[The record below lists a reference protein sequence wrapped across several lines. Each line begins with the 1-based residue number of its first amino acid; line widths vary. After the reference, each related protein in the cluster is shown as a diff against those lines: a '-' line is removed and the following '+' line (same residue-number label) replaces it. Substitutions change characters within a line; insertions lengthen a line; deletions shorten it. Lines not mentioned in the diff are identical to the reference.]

1 MRVSAQR
8 VARRYYDRVGGIL
21 QAPPAMQTAI
31 TEWLM
36 ALVASRR
43 IAGITDTVQAI
54 ERDGLQKV
62 EKLHDDV
69 EALRKNPTSW
79 DLYKEVYEGLWVF
92 GHPGERASVRD
103 YQKLT
108 PEKKQALTERAE
120 KLHAYVADRYPDT
133 KAGYQKSIQKYH
145 DEIAMMKQFV
155 RPGVDGSQGEQWMKV
170 FPVDLTGWRYGDA
183 ELRAKAEAVIKGQAQ
198 GMLQML
204 EGLGPSEMRDEMVA
218 LYRKRLETGQ
228 GDWDSIKV
236 QAVVRPSHGFAGMWQ
251 PATRALV
258 IVMPMGIRDE
268 DYENMQETVR
278 HELQHFAQSYLAFVI
293 GKDPLDLKR
302 NIPGMPGKSQ
312 QTPVFQQRMNP
323 THPSYKADDPEAR
336 ALAQKLRQQG
346 IDPRQVNYHNLD
358 DVEFYTELA
367 DAVSFFNRLVK
378 MTPKGGNMRAAI
390 KSFVGAT
397 KNPYWDGGTPDE
409 LKDAGG
415 SEFIRLFKAVPF
427 FLSLKRH
434 APQKWKKAVA
444 ELTKVVL

>member
-1 MRVSAQR
+1 MAGSARR
-8 VARRYYDRVGGIL
+8 VAKLYLKRVGGIL
-21 QAPPAMQTAI
+21 QAPPAMQAAI
-31 TEWLM
+31 TEWIM

-43 IAGITDTVQAI
+43 IAGITDTMEAI
-54 ERDGLQKV
+54 ERDGLQKA
-62 EKLHDDV
+62 EKLHADM
-69 EALRKNPTSW
+69 EALRKNPFSW
-79 DLYKEVYEGLWVF
+79 DLYKEVYDGLWVF
-92 GHPGERASVRD
+92 GHPGERASIRD

-108 PEKKQALTERAE
+108 PEKKQVLTERAE
-120 KLHAYVADRYPDT
+120 RLHAYVADRYPGT
-133 KAGYQKSIQKYH
+133 KEGYQKSLQKYR
-145 DEIAMMKQFV
+145 DEIAMMKQFL
-155 RPGVDGSQGEQWMKV
+155 RPGVDGSQGEQWTKV

-183 ELRAKAEAVIKGQAQ
+183 ELRQKAESVIKEQARN
-198 GMLQML
+198 MLPML
-204 EGLGPSEMRDEMVA
+204 EGLPMSEFRDEMVA

-258 IVMPMGIRDE
+258 IVMPMGMRDE
-268 DYENMQETVR
+268 DLENLQETVR

-312 QTPVFQQRMNP
+312 QTPLFQQQMNP
-323 THPSYKADDPEAR
+323 THPSYKADDPEAK

-367 DAVSFFNRLVK
+367 DAVAFFKRLVK
-378 MTPKGGNMRAAI
+378 LAPTSGDMKAAI

-409 LKDAGG
+409 LRAVGG

-434 APQKWKKAVA
+434 APPKWKKAVA
-444 ELTKVVL
+444 ELTKAVL